1 MSKSQHVVKADNG
14 WAVRGEG
21 DSKATRKFD
30 TQSDAVAYARSI
42 AKSSHG
48 EIIIHGQDGKIR
60 ERDSYKN
67 DPCPPRN
74 KR

>member
-1 MSKSQHVVKADNG
+1 MAKSQHVVKADNG

-21 DSKATRKFD
+21 NSRASAKFD

-42 AKSSHG
+42 AQSSHG
-48 EIIIHGQDGKIR
+48 EIIIHGRDGKIR
-60 ERDSYKN
+60 GRDSYGN

-74 KR
+74 K